1 MLSNIWC
8 DLFFNEQ
15 TERKKHFKTNFFPWN
30 WEKLVKKI
38 GDSFGEQIIINIF
51 EQSDSLYYNVQ
62 LIRQLTWIQL
72 NNSDQIKELSYDNF

>member
-15 TERKKHFKTNFFPWN
+15 TERKKRFKTNFNPWN
-30 WEKLVKKI
+30 WEKLVKKT

-72 NNSDQIKELSYDNF
+72 NNSDQIKELSYDNS